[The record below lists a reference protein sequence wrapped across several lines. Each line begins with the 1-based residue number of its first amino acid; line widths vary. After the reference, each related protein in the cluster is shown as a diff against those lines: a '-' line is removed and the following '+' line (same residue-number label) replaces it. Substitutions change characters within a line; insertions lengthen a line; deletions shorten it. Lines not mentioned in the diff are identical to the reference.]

1 MIANDFGLVA
11 QRVFGLAL
19 GYEDLN
25 DHDEL
30 RSDPVLGALLGKLD
44 GAAEAPAALTGSRV
58 ACRVSPARLTP
69 PVAKRLGVF
78 ARFPG
83 PSRGNQNAL
92 RDGPRSAEALGLMHT
107 ARVRVAIDPTLA
119 AILPLAA

>member
-58 ACRVSPARLTP
+58 ACRARQRGS
-69 PVAKRLGVF
+69 RL
-78 ARFPG
+78 PW
-83 PSRGNQNAL
+83 
-92 RDGPRSAEALGLMHT
+92 RSASAFSLAFRAPVEAT
-107 ARVRVAIDPTLA
+107 RTP
-119 AILPLAA
+119 

>member
-11 QRVFGLAL
+11 QGVFGLAL

-58 ACRVSPARLTP
+58 ACRP
-69 PVAKRLGVF
+69 PTELAS
-78 ARFPG
+78 AAHA
-83 PSRGNQNAL
+83 SRGGEPQG
-92 RDGPRSAEALGLMHT
+92 RPRSHLGRPRSYSARTASAIALSGL
-107 ARVRVAIDPTLA
+107 P
-119 AILPLAA
+119 

>member
-44 GAAEAPAALTGSRV
+44 GAGGVDGQPRRLPS
-58 ACRVSPARLTP
+58 SPARLTP